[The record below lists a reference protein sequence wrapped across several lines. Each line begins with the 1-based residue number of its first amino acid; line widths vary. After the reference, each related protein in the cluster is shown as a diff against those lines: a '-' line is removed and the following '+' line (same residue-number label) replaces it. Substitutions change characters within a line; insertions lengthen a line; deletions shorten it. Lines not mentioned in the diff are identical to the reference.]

1 MKKLVAIILTA
12 VMAIGM
18 ATVAFADEAPAL
30 DGSWPEETIKIAVEL
45 YDTTDEQA
53 LAIQE
58 YFDYLTQYFNIEFM
72 YSESIADAEGELAF
86 IDAAAGAGCKGL
98 FGYYN
103 VTETEAIKQCAA
115 HDMFFVGAVGGS
127 GAASRDDLDQYDN
140 YIGSYVLVGADGDTE
155 HNGDYLGGYE
165 LGYTMGSQGY
175 NHIAYCEGGASFGV
189 QMFVDRKEGFL
200 KGLEDA
206 GYTNFTDADLVSGW
220 PGTDEFAAA
229 QTAVISGD
237 YDAVVSSFNVAM
249 WFQPVME
256 SGKEIALA
264 AIGEANETYKDF
276 FDMGVVKCIVYD
288 CEETVF
294 GVHVPMLINAIM
306 GYEDMYRTEE
316 GKPITVPATRWTIT
330 APEQIDGIYDYHEAG
345 NFFVSAEEMAQ
356 ALKGLNP
363 DATVDTYAEVFN
375 LSLDDAMAK
384 IQ

>member
-1 MKKLVAIILTA
+1 MKKLIVLILAA
-12 VMAIGM
+12 VMTIGM
-18 ATVAFADEAPAL
+18 ATAAFADEAPAL
-30 DGSWPEETIKIAVEL
+30 DGSWPEETIKIAVEW
-45 YDTTDEQA
+45 YDTTDEQT
-53 LAIQE
+53 LAIE
-58 YFDYLTQYFNIEFM
+58 DYFSYLEEHFNIEFM
-72 YSESIADAEGELAF
+72 YSESIADAEAELAF
-86 IDAAAGAGCKGL
+86 IDAAAGAGCKGF
-98 FGYYN
+98 FGFYN
-103 VTETEAIKQCAA
+103 ITETEAIKQCAA

-140 YIGSYVLVGADGDTE
+140 YVGSYVLVSELGDE
-155 HNGDYLGGYE
+155 ANGDYLAGYE
-165 LGYTMGSQGY
+165 LGKNMAEQGY

-200 KGLEDA
+200 QGLKDG
-206 GYTNFTDADLVSGW
+206 GYDHFEDADLVSGW

-264 AIGEANETYKDF
+264 AVGEANETYKDF

-294 GVHVPMLINAIM
+294 GVHIPMLINAIM

-316 GKPITVPATRWTIT
+316 GKPLTVPATRWTIT
-330 APEQIDGIYDYHEAG
+330 EPEQIDGIYDYHEAG
-345 NFFVSAEEMAQ
+345 NFFVTAEDLAQ
-356 ALKGLNP
+356 SLKGLNP

-375 LSLDDAMAK
+375 MSIDEAMAK

>member
-1 MKKLVAIILTA
+1 MKKLVAIILAA

-18 ATVAFADEAPAL
+18 ATVAFAEEAPAL
-30 DGSWPEETIKIAVEL
+30 DGSWPEETIKIAVEW
-45 YDTTDEQA
+45 YDTTDEQT
-53 LAIQE
+53 LAIE
-58 YFDYLTQYFNIEFM
+58 DYFSYLEEHFNIEFM
-72 YSESIADAEGELAF
+72 YSESIADAEAELAF

-98 FGYYN
+98 FGFYN
-103 VTETEAIKQCAA
+103 ITETEAIKQCAA

-140 YIGSYVLVGADGDTE
+140 YIGSYVLVSEMGDE
-155 HNGDYLGGYE
+155 ANGDYLAGYE
-165 LGYTMGSQGY
+165 LGKNMAEQGY

-200 KGLEDA
+200 QGLKDG
-206 GYTNFTDADLVSGW
+206 GYDHFEDADLVSGW

-256 SGKEIALA
+256 SGREIALA
-264 AIGEANETYKDF
+264 AVGEANETYKDF
-276 FDMGVVKCIVYD
+276 FDMGVVKCLIYD

-294 GVHVPMLINAIM
+294 GVHIPMLINAIM

-316 GKPITVPATRWTIT
+316 GRPLTVPATRWTIT
-330 APEQIDGIYDYHEAG
+330 APEQIDAIYDYHDGG
-345 NFFVSAEEMAQ
+345 NFFVTAEEMAQ
-356 ALKGLNP
+356 AMKGLNP
-363 DATVDTYAEVFN
+363 DATIDTYAEVFN

>member
-1 MKKLVAIILTA
+1 MKKLIALVLAA

-30 DGSWPEETIKIAVEL
+30 DGTWPEETIKIAVEW
-45 YDTTDEQA
+45 YDTTDEQT
-53 LAIQE
+53 LAIEE
-58 YFDYLTQYFNIEFM
+58 YFNYLAEHFNIEFM
-72 YSESIADAEGELAF
+72 YSESIADAEAELAF

-103 VTETEAIKQCAA
+103 ITETEAIKQCAA
-115 HDMFFVGAVGGS
+115 HDMFFIGAVGGS
-127 GAASRDDLDQYDN
+127 GAASRDDLDQFDN
-140 YIGSYVLVGADGDTE
+140 YVGSYMLVDESGAE
-155 HNGDYLGGYE
+155 ANGDYLAGYQ
-165 LGYTMGSQGY
+165 LGKTMAEQGY

-200 KGLEDA
+200 KGLQDG
-206 GYTNFTDADLVSGW
+206 GYDHFEDADLVSGW
-220 PGTDEFAAA
+220 PGTDEFASA

-256 SGKEIALA
+256 SGREIALA

-294 GVHVPMLINAIM
+294 GVHIPMLINAIM

-316 GKPITVPATRWTIT
+316 GRPVTVPATRWTIT
-330 APEQIDGIYDYHEAG
+330 EAEQIDTIFDYHDAG
-345 NFFVSAEEMAQ
+345 NYFVSAEDLAKC
-356 ALKGLNP
+356 LKGLNP
-363 DATVDTYAEVFN
+363 DATIDTYAEVFN
-375 LSLDDAMAK
+375 LTMDEALAK
-384 IQ
+384 VQ